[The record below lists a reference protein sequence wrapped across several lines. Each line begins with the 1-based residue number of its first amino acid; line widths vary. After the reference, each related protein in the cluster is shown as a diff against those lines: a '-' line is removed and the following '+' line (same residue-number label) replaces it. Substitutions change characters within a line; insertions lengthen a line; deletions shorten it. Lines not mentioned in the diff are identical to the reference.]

1 MYISLSGAGT
11 ESDTAAPMGDVMRSG
26 IRNFIMKN
34 CFLYKC
40 STQKYHT
47 RTVLTLLLCISLLL
61 TLSAGATPV
70 YAEETSTAAAA
81 PASGTMTSPVTVLAS
96 GTETSPVTASASGTE
111 TSPVTAAAA
120 PSPVTVL
127 ASGTETSPV
136 TAASSG
142 TDTPSESKTVRV
154 GYFPSLNFQEGDDD
168 EHKRGAGYEY
178 LQKIASVT
186 GWSYEYVYASFGE
199 CLEMLENGEIDLMG
213 EVNYTL
219 DRARRMRFS
228 SYPQGSEEFWLF
240 TNRKHEALAQGG
252 YSALE
257 GCRIGVNSGTYSE
270 MLLGQWL
277 EAKRI
282 DAMIV
287 PYADDQKL
295 TQALSDGTVEAIVA
309 PGLTMDSDAIS
320 ITSIG
325 GGDYY
330 FVVTTKRID
339 LLSELNAAMAE
350 INTSDSNYSRKLVA
364 QYENKSSRNF
374 LLNRQEKKWLEAH
387 QNTIRVGYFDDKFP
401 FSGTRDGEL
410 SGILKTV
417 LDTIEHQ
424 YGITITTQ
432 PYRSTDEM
440 RAALDKD
447 EIDLAGPV
455 IRDLDVLERLGA
467 VSTDAIYELTPVVI
481 YKGRSFDET
490 LPVIATTNSSLYSDH
505 IVSISSRDLTTRKYD
520 SFEDCL
526 QAILDD
532 EADATL
538 IASARINELK
548 DNPLM
553 KKLSYAE
560 IADRQKLVMFTRKDN
575 RRVATIV
582 NKAIEQSAS
591 LLTGVVLAENAVTND
606 RVTLHEFIQ
615 ANAGTVVI
623 VAAAIIGLLL
633 LLLSRLMIG
642 QRKLEAA
649 LAETREANAANVAK
663 TTFLNSMS
671 HDIRTPMNAIIGFTN
686 IALSMG
692 PEEKL
697 RNCLEKIMQSSDYL
711 MSLINDVL
719 DISRIESGKIKY
731 EPVPCDITEIT
742 DTVLSVAHGFLQGRN
757 IEFIVERATP
767 TAKYVY
773 ADELRIREVLIN
785 ILSNAI
791 KFTKDGGTIRFEV
804 KDQPV
809 GDGKHVEVHY
819 RISDTGIGMSEEYQ
833 KHLYEEFSQE
843 SDGARTNYKGTGLG
857 MAITKR
863 YVDMMHGEI
872 HVKSQQGVGTIF
884 TVELPLQI
892 ADVAPEK
899 KPETDCTKRDLQGI
913 RVLMAEDND
922 LNAEIA
928 ITLLEE
934 KGMAVTRAID
944 GQDVVDQFR
953 AAPAGSYD
961 LILMDIM
968 MPKQNGYEATQAI
981 RSMSDRPDGRTIPI
995 VAMTANAFAEDIA
1008 AAHAAGMNGHLAKPI
1023 DMDEVMKVI
1032 CRVLTGS
1039 MNMV

>member
-1 MYISLSGAGT
+1 M
-11 ESDTAAPMGDVMRSG
+11 
-26 IRNFIMKN
+26 
-34 CFLYKC
+34 
-40 STQKYHT
+40 
-47 RTVLTLLLCISLLL
+47 LCASLLF
-61 TLSAGATPV
+61 TLCVRPTTV
-70 YAEETSTAAAA
+70 YAEETSVAVAA
-81 PASGTMTSPVTVLAS
+81 PASGTATAPLS
-96 GTETSPVTASASGTE
+96 GTTTLPV
-111 TSPVTAAAA
+111 AAAA
-120 PSPVTVL
+120 PS
-127 ASGTETSPV
+127 
-136 TAASSG
+136 TAPAPA
-142 TDTPSESKTVRV
+142 TDSPSESKTVRV
-154 GYFPSLNFQEGDDD
+154 GYFTSRNFQEGGAD

-178 LQKIASVT
+178 LQKIASLT
-186 GWSYEYVYASFGE
+186 GWNYEYVYAPFGE

-213 EVNYTL
+213 DVNYTL
-219 DRARRMRFS
+219 DRSRRMRFS
-228 SYPQGSEEFWLF
+228 AYPQGSEEFWLF
-240 TNRKHEALAQGG
+240 TNRKHEALAEGG

-257 GCRIGVNSGTYSE
+257 GCRIGVNSDTYPE
-270 MLLGQWL
+270 KLLEQWL
-277 EAKRI
+277 ETKQIEATV
-282 DAMIV
+282 V
-287 PYADDQKL
+287 PCTDDQAL
-295 TQALSDGTVEAIVA
+295 TEALVYGTLDAIVA
-309 PGLTMDSDAIS
+309 PGLIMDSDAVS
-320 ITSIG
+320 ITSVG

-330 FVVTTKRID
+330 FAVNTKRLD

-350 INTSDSNYSRKLVA
+350 INTSDSDYSRKLVA

-374 LLNRQEKKWLEAH
+374 LLNRQEKKWLADH

-417 LDTIEHQ
+417 LDTIAQQ
-424 YGITITTQ
+424 YGITIITQ
-432 PYRSTDEM
+432 PYTTTDEM
-440 RAALDKD
+440 RAALEKK
-447 EIDLAGPV
+447 EIDLAGTI
-455 IRDLDVLERLGA
+455 IRDLDVLEQMGA
-467 VSTDAIYELTPVVI
+467 VATDAIYEVTPVVI
-481 YKGRSFDET
+481 YKGHSFDDNSA
-490 LPVIATTNSSLYSDH
+490 VIATTGASLYSDQ
-505 IVSISSRDLTTRKYD
+505 IVSVSSKDITTRKYAT
-520 SFEDCL
+520 FNDCL
-526 QAILDD
+526 QAILDG
-532 EADATL
+532 EADATI
-538 IASARINELK
+538 IASARINELD

-553 KKLSYAE
+553 KKLSFAE
-560 IADRQKLVMFTRKDN
+560 IANRQKLVLVTMKND

-582 NKAIEQSAS
+582 NKAIAQSAS
-591 LLTGVVLAENAVTND
+591 LLTGVVLAENSITND
-606 RVTLHEFIQ
+606 RVTLHGFIQ
-615 ANAGTVVI
+615 ANAGTVMFIAV
-623 VAAAIIGLLL
+623 AIIGVLL
-633 LLLSRLMIG
+633 LLLSRLVVG

-649 LAETREANAANVAK
+649 LAEAREANAANVAK

-692 PEEKL
+692 PEEKI
-697 RNCLEKIMQSSDYL
+697 RNCLEKIMKSSDYL

-742 DTVLSVAHGFLQGRN
+742 DTVLAVAHGFLQGRN
-757 IEFIVERATP
+757 IEFIVSRGTP

-804 KDQPV
+804 EDQAV
-809 GDGKHVEVHY
+809 GDGKHVQVRY

-833 KHLYEEFSQE
+833 AHLYEEFTQE

-872 HVKSQQGVGTIF
+872 HVKSKQGVGTTF
-884 TVELPLQI
+884 TVELPLRI

-899 KPETDCTKRDLQGI
+899 KPETGCTERDLQGI

-934 KGMAVTRAID
+934 KGLVVTRAID
-944 GQDVVDQFR
+944 GQDVIDQFH
-953 AAPAGSYD
+953 AAPAGSFD

-981 RSMSDRPDGRTIPI
+981 RSMSDRPDGKTIPI

-1023 DMDEVMKVI
+1023 DMDEVVKVI
-1032 CRVLTGS
+1032 CRVLK
-1039 MNMV
+1039 

>member
-1 MYISLSGAGT
+1 MPGAGT
-11 ESDTAAPMGDVMRSG
+11 ESYIAAPMGDEMRSE

-34 CFLYKC
+34 CFLYKR
-40 STQKYHT
+40 SIQKYHT
-47 RTVLTLLLCISLLL
+47 RTVFTLLLCISMLL

-96 GTETSPVTASASGTE
+96 GTETSPVTE
-111 TSPVTAAAA
+111 TPA
-120 PSPVTVL
+120 
-127 ASGTETSPV
+127 
-136 TAASSG
+136 
-142 TDTPSESKTVRV
+142 ESKIVRV
-154 GYFPSLNFQEGDDD
+154 GYFSSPNFQEGGAD

-178 LQKIASVT
+178 LQKIASLT
-186 GWSYEYVYASFGE
+186 GWTYEYVYASFGE

-213 EVNYTL
+213 DVSYTL
-219 DRARRMRFS
+219 DRSRRMRFS
-228 SYPQGSEEFWLF
+228 AYPQGSEEFCLF

-277 EAKRI
+277 ETKRI
-282 DAMIV
+282 HATIV
-287 PYADDQKL
+287 SYADDQKL
-295 TQALSDGTVEAIVA
+295 TQALSDGTVDAIVA
-309 PGLTMDSDAIS
+309 PGLVMDSDAIS

-330 FVVTTKRID
+330 FVVTPKRID
-339 LLSELNAAMAE
+339 LLSELNAALAE
-350 INTSDSNYSRKLVA
+350 VNTSDSNYSRNLVTR
-364 QYENKSSRNF
+364 YENKSIRNF
-374 LLNRQEKKWLEAH
+374 VLNRQEKKWLEAH
-387 QNTIRVGYFDDKFP
+387 QNTIRVGYFEDKFP

-417 LDTIEHQ
+417 LDTIKQQ

-440 RAALDKD
+440 RAALEKD

-481 YKGRSFDET
+481 YKDRGFDEPS
-490 LPVIATTNSSLYSDH
+490 PVVATTNSSLYSDY
-505 IVSISSRDLTTRKYD
+505 IVRISSPDLTTRKYD
-520 SFEDCL
+520 SIEDCL

-532 EADATL
+532 EADVTL
-538 IASARINELK
+538 IASARINGLK
-548 DNPLM
+548 DNPRM

-560 IADRQKLVMFTRKDN
+560 IADRQKLVMITMKDD

-591 LLTGVVLAENAVTND
+591 LLNGAVLAENAVTND
-606 RVTLHEFIQ
+606 QVTLHEFIQ

-623 VAAAIIGLLL
+623 IAAAIIGVLL
-633 LLLSRLMIG
+633 LLLSRLVVG

-649 LAETREANAANVAK
+649 LVEAREANAANVAK

-686 IALSMG
+686 IALSMS

-731 EPVPCDITEIT
+731 EPVPCDITEIV

-757 IEFIVERATP
+757 IEFIVERTTP
-767 TAKYVY
+767 PTKYVY

-785 ILSNAI
+785 ILSNSI
-791 KFTKDGGTIRFEV
+791 KFTKDGGTIRFEA
-804 KDQPV
+804 DSRPV
-809 GDGKHVEVHY
+809 GDGKHVEVCY

-872 HVKSQQGVGTIF
+872 HVKSQQGVGTTF

-892 ADVAPEK
+892 ADVATEK
-899 KPETDCTKRDLQGI
+899 KSETDCTKRDLQGI
-913 RVLMAEDND
+913 RVLIAEDND

-934 KGMAVTRAID
+934 KGMQVARTID

-953 AAPAGSYD
+953 AAPAGSFD

>member
-1 MYISLSGAGT
+1 
-11 ESDTAAPMGDVMRSG
+11 
-26 IRNFIMKN
+26 
-34 CFLYKC
+34 
-40 STQKYHT
+40 
-47 RTVLTLLLCISLLL
+47 
-61 TLSAGATPV
+61 
-70 YAEETSTAAAA
+70 
-81 PASGTMTSPVTVLAS
+81 
-96 GTETSPVTASASGTE
+96 
-111 TSPVTAAAA
+111 
-120 PSPVTVL
+120 
-127 ASGTETSPV
+127 
-136 TAASSG
+136 
-142 TDTPSESKTVRV
+142 
-154 GYFPSLNFQEGDDD
+154 
-168 EHKRGAGYEY
+168 
-178 LQKIASVT
+178 
-186 GWSYEYVYASFGE
+186 
-199 CLEMLENGEIDLMG
+199 
-213 EVNYTL
+213 
-219 DRARRMRFS
+219 
-228 SYPQGSEEFWLF
+228 
-240 TNRKHEALAQGG
+240 
-252 YSALE
+252 
-257 GCRIGVNSGTYSE
+257 
-270 MLLGQWL
+270 
-277 EAKRI
+277 
-282 DAMIV
+282 
-287 PYADDQKL
+287 
-295 TQALSDGTVEAIVA
+295 
-309 PGLTMDSDAIS
+309 MDSDAIS

-330 FVVTTKRID
+330 FVVPPKRID
-339 LLSELNAAMAE
+339 LLSELNAALAE
-350 INTSDSNYSRKLVA
+350 INTSDSNYSRNLVV
-364 QYENKSSRNF
+364 QYENKSIRNF
-374 LLNRQEKKWLEAH
+374 VLNRQEKKWLEAH
-387 QNTIRVGYFDDKFP
+387 QNTIRVGYFEDKFP

-417 LDTIEHQ
+417 LDTIKQQ

-440 RAALDKD
+440 RAALEKD

-455 IRDLDVLERLGA
+455 IRDLDVLERIDA

-481 YKGRSFDET
+481 YKDRGFDEPS
-490 LPVIATTNSSLYSDH
+490 PVVATTNSSLYSDY
-505 IVSISSRDLTTRKYD
+505 IVRISSPDLTTRKYD
-520 SFEDCL
+520 SIEDCL

-532 EADATL
+532 EADVTL
-538 IASARINELK
+538 IASARINGLK

-560 IADRQKLVMFTRKDN
+560 IADRQKLVMITMKDD

-591 LLTGVVLAENAVTND
+591 LLNGAVLAENAVTND
-606 RVTLHEFIQ
+606 QVTLHEFIQ

-623 VAAAIIGLLL
+623 IAAAIIGVLL

-649 LAETREANAANVAK
+649 LAEAREANAANVAK

-686 IALSMG
+686 IALSMS

-785 ILSNAI
+785 ILSNSI

-872 HVKSQQGVGTIF
+872 HVKSQQGVGTTF

-892 ADVAPEK
+892 ADVVPEK
-899 KPETDCTKRDLQGI
+899 KQETDCTKRDLQGI
-913 RVLMAEDND
+913 RVLIAEDND

-934 KGMAVTRAID
+934 KGMQVTRAID

-953 AAPAGSYD
+953 AAPAGSFD

-1023 DMDEVMKVI
+1023 DMDEVVKVI
-1032 CRVLTGS
+1032 CRVLTGFDPMKKTLQNS
-1039 MNMV
+1039 

>member
-1 MYISLSGAGT
+1 MSGAGT
-11 ESDTAAPMGDVMRSG
+11 ESYTAAPMGDVMRSG

-34 CFLYKC
+34 CFLYKR

-47 RTVLTLLLCISLLL
+47 RTVFTLLLCISMLL

-70 YAEETSTAAAA
+70 YAEETSAAAVA
-81 PASGTMTSPVTVLAS
+81 PAS
-96 GTETSPVTASASGTE
+96 GTETSPVTAPASGIETSPASGTE
-111 TSPVTAAAA
+111 TSPGTA
-120 PSPVTVL
+120 P
-127 ASGTETSPV
+127 ASGTETSPD
-136 TAASSG
+136 
-142 TDTPSESKTVRV
+142 TDTPSESKIVRV
-154 GYFPSLNFQEGDDD
+154 GYFPSLNFQEGGAD

-178 LQKIASVT
+178 LQKIASLT
-186 GWSYEYVYASFGE
+186 GWNYEYVYASFGE

-219 DRARRMRFS
+219 DRSRRMRFS

-277 EAKRI
+277 ETKRI
-282 DAMIV
+282 HATIV

-295 TQALSDGTVEAIVA
+295 TQALSDGTVEVIVA

-330 FVVTTKRID
+330 FVVTPKRID
-339 LLSELNAAMAE
+339 LLSELNAALAE
-350 INTSDSNYSRKLVA
+350 INTSDSNYSRNLVV
-364 QYENKSSRNF
+364 QYENKSIRNF
-374 LLNRQEKKWLEAH
+374 VLNRQEKKWLEAH
-387 QNTIRVGYFDDKFP
+387 QNTIRVGYFEDKFP

-417 LDTIEHQ
+417 LDTIKQQ

-440 RAALDKD
+440 RAALEKD

-455 IRDLDVLERLGA
+455 IRDLDVLERIDA

-481 YKGRSFDET
+481 YKDRGFDEPS
-490 LPVIATTNSSLYSDH
+490 PVVATTNSSLYSDY
-505 IVSISSRDLTTRKYD
+505 IVRISSPDLTTRKYD
-520 SFEDCL
+520 SIEDCL

-532 EADATL
+532 EADVTL
-538 IASARINELK
+538 IASARINGLK

-560 IADRQKLVMFTRKDN
+560 IADRQKLVMITMKDD

-591 LLTGVVLAENAVTND
+591 LLNGAVLAENAVTND
-606 RVTLHEFIQ
+606 QVTLHEFIQ

-623 VAAAIIGLLL
+623 IAAAIIGVLL

-649 LAETREANAANVAK
+649 LAEAREANAANVAK

-686 IALSMG
+686 IALSMS

-785 ILSNAI
+785 ILSNSI

-872 HVKSQQGVGTIF
+872 HVKSQQGVGTTF

-892 ADVAPEK
+892 ADVVPEK
-899 KPETDCTKRDLQGI
+899 KQETDCTKRDLQGI
-913 RVLMAEDND
+913 RVLIAEDND

-934 KGMAVTRAID
+934 KGMQVTRAID

-953 AAPAGSYD
+953 AAPAGSFD

-1023 DMDEVMKVI
+1023 DMDEVVKVI
-1032 CRVLTGS
+1032 CRVLTGFDPMKKTLQNS
-1039 MNMV
+1039 

>member
-1 MYISLSGAGT
+1 MRSRLKLAKSAMGWLNCYADTSSLKTQGNAKYIFNLKHVKMYISLSGAGT
-11 ESDTAAPMGDVMRSG
+11 ESDTAAPMGDVMRSE

-34 CFLYKC
+34 YFLYKC

-47 RTVLTLLLCISLLL
+47 RTVFTLLLCISLLL

-70 YAEETSTAAAA
+70 YAEETSTAGTETSSVTAAA
-81 PASGTMTSPVTVLAS
+81 VPTS
-96 GTETSPVTASASGTE
+96 GTETS
-111 TSPVTAAAA
+111 
-120 PSPVTVL
+120 L
-127 ASGTETSPV
+127 D
-136 TAASSG
+136 

-154 GYFPSLNFQEGDDD
+154 GYFPSPNFQEGGAD

-178 LQKIASVT
+178 LQKIASLT

-213 EVNYTL
+213 DVSYTL
-219 DRARRMRFS
+219 DRSRRMRFS

-257 GCRIGVNSGTYSE
+257 GCRIGVDSGTYSE
-270 MLLGQWL
+270 ILLGQWL
-277 EAKRI
+277 ETKRI
-282 DAMIV
+282 HATIV

-295 TQALSDGTVEAIVA
+295 TQALSDGTVDAIVA
-309 PGLTMDSDAIS
+309 PGLVMDSDAIS

-350 INTSDSNYSRKLVA
+350 INTSDSNYSRNLVA
-364 QYENKSSRNF
+364 RYENKSIRNF
-374 LLNRQEKKWLEAH
+374 VLNRQEKKWLEAH
-387 QNTIRVGYFDDKFP
+387 QNTIRVGYFEDKFP

-417 LDTIEHQ
+417 LDTIEQQ

-432 PYRSTDEM
+432 PCRSTDEM
-440 RAALDKD
+440 RAALEKN

-455 IRDLDVLERLGA
+455 IRDLDVLERIDA

-481 YKGRSFDET
+481 YKGRGFDEAS
-490 LPVIATTNSSLYSDH
+490 PVIATTNSSLYSDY
-505 IVSISSRDLTTRKYD
+505 IVRIFSHDFTTRKYD

-538 IASARINELK
+538 IASARINGLK

-560 IADRQKLVMFTRKDN
+560 IADRQKLVMFTMKDD
-575 RRVATIV
+575 RRAATIV

-591 LLTGVVLAENAVTND
+591 LLNGVVLAENSFTND
-606 RVTLHEFIQ
+606 QVTLHEFIQ

-649 LAETREANAANVAK
+649 LAEAREANAANVAK

-686 IALSMG
+686 IALSMS

-872 HVKSQQGVGTIF
+872 HVKSQQGVGTTF

-892 ADVAPEK
+892 ADVVPEK
-899 KPETDCTKRDLQGI
+899 KQETDCTKRDLQGI

-934 KGMAVTRAID
+934 KGMQVIRAID
-944 GQDVVDQFR
+944 GQDVVNQFR
-953 AAPAGSYD
+953 AAPAESFD

-968 MPKQNGYEATQAI
+968 MPKQNGYEATQEI

>member
-1 MYISLSGAGT
+1 MPGAGT
-11 ESDTAAPMGDVMRSG
+11 ESYIAAPMGDEMRSE

-34 CFLYKC
+34 CFLYKR
-40 STQKYHT
+40 SIQKYHT
-47 RTVLTLLLCISLLL
+47 RTVFTLLLCISMLL

-96 GTETSPVTASASGTE
+96 GTETSPVTE
-111 TSPVTAAAA
+111 TPA
-120 PSPVTVL
+120 
-127 ASGTETSPV
+127 
-136 TAASSG
+136 
-142 TDTPSESKTVRV
+142 ESKTVRV
-154 GYFPSLNFQEGDDD
+154 GYFSSPNFQEGGAD

-178 LQKIASVT
+178 LQKIARLT
-186 GWSYEYVYASFGE
+186 GWTYEYVYASFGE

-213 EVNYTL
+213 DVSYTL
-219 DRARRMRFS
+219 DRSRRMRFS
-228 SYPQGSEEFWLF
+228 AYPQGSEEFCLF

-277 EAKRI
+277 ETKRI
-282 DAMIV
+282 HATIV

-295 TQALSDGTVEAIVA
+295 TQALSDGTVDAIVA
-309 PGLTMDSDAIS
+309 PGLVMDSDAIS

-330 FVVTTKRID
+330 FAVTTKRID
-339 LLSELNAAMAE
+339 LLSELNAALAE
-350 INTSDSNYSRKLVA
+350 INTSDSNYSHNLVV
-364 QYENKSSRNF
+364 QYENKPIRNF
-374 LLNRQEKKWLEAH
+374 VLNRQEKKWLEAH
-387 QNTIRVGYFDDKFP
+387 QNTIRVGYFEDKFP

-417 LDTIEHQ
+417 LDTIKQQ

-440 RAALDKD
+440 RAALEKD

-467 VSTDAIYELTPVVI
+467 VSTDPIYELTPVVI
-481 YKGRSFDET
+481 YKDRGFDEPS
-490 LPVIATTNSSLYSDH
+490 PVVATTNSSLYSDY
-505 IVSISSRDLTTRKYD
+505 IVRISSPDLTTRKYD
-520 SFEDCL
+520 SIEDCL

-532 EADATL
+532 EADTTI
-538 IASARINELK
+538 IASARINGLK

-560 IADRQKLVMFTRKDN
+560 IADRQKLVMITMKDD

-591 LLTGVVLAENAVTND
+591 LLNGAVLAENAVTND
-606 RVTLHEFIQ
+606 QVTLHEFIQ

-623 VAAAIIGLLL
+623 IAAAIIGVLL

-649 LAETREANAANVAK
+649 LAEAREANAANVAK

-692 PEEKL
+692 PEERL

-872 HVKSQQGVGTIF
+872 HVKSQQGVGTTF

-899 KPETDCTKRDLQGI
+899 KLETDCTKRDLQGL
-913 RVLMAEDND
+913 RVLIAEDND

-934 KGMAVTRAID
+934 KGMQVTRAID
-944 GQDVVDQFR
+944 GQDIVDQFR

>member
-1 MYISLSGAGT
+1 MSGAGT
-11 ESDTAAPMGDVMRSG
+11 ESYTAAPMGDEMRSE

-34 CFLYKC
+34 CFWYKR
-40 STQKYHT
+40 SIQKYHT
-47 RTVLTLLLCISLLL
+47 RTVFTLLLCISLLL

-70 YAEETSTAAAA
+70 YAEETSTAGTETSSVTAAA
-81 PASGTMTSPVTVLAS
+81 VPTS
-96 GTETSPVTASASGTE
+96 GTETS
-111 TSPVTAAAA
+111 
-120 PSPVTVL
+120 L
-127 ASGTETSPV
+127 D
-136 TAASSG
+136 

-213 EVNYTL
+213 EVNYTV
-219 DRARRMRFS
+219 DRSRRMRFS

-455 IRDLDVLERLGA
+455 IRDLDVLERIDA

-481 YKGRSFDET
+481 YKGRNFDET
-490 LPVIATTNSSLYSDH
+490 SPVIATTNSSLYSDH

-526 QAILDD
+526 QAIFDD

-591 LLTGVVLAENAVTND
+591 LLNGVVLAENAVTND

-649 LAETREANAANVAK
+649 LAEAREANAANVAK

-686 IALSMG
+686 IALSMS

-872 HVKSQQGVGTIF
+872 HVKSQQGVGTTF

-892 ADVAPEK
+892 ADVVPEK
-899 KPETDCTKRDLQGI
+899 KQETDCTKRDLQGI

-934 KGMAVTRAID
+934 KGMKVTRAID

-953 AAPAGSYD
+953 AAPAGSFD

-1032 CRVLTGS
+1032 CRVLAGADPMKKS
-1039 MNMV
+1039 LQNS

>member
-1 MYISLSGAGT
+1 MRSRLKLAKSAMGWLNCYADTSSLKTQGNAKYIFSLKHVKMYISMSGAGT
-11 ESDTAAPMGDVMRSG
+11 ESYTAAPMGDEMRSE

-34 CFLYKC
+34 CFWYKR
-40 STQKYHT
+40 SIQKYHT
-47 RTVLTLLLCISLLL
+47 RTVFTLLLCISLLF

-70 YAEETSTAAAA
+70 YAEETSTAGTETSSVTAAA
-81 PASGTMTSPVTVLAS
+81 VPTS
-96 GTETSPVTASASGTE
+96 GTETS
-111 TSPVTAAAA
+111 
-120 PSPVTVL
+120 L
-127 ASGTETSPV
+127 D
-136 TAASSG
+136 

-219 DRARRMRFS
+219 DRSRRMRFS

-417 LDTIEHQ
+417 LDTIEQQ

-455 IRDLDVLERLGA
+455 IRDLDVLERIDA

-481 YKGRSFDET
+481 YKGRNFDET
-490 LPVIATTNSSLYSDH
+490 SPVIATTNSSLYSDH

-526 QAILDD
+526 QAIFDD

-538 IASARINELK
+538 IVSARINELK

-591 LLTGVVLAENAVTND
+591 LLNGVVLAENAVTND

-649 LAETREANAANVAK
+649 LAEAREANAANVAK

-686 IALSMG
+686 IALSMS

-731 EPVPCDITEIT
+731 EPVPCDITEIV

-757 IEFIVERATP
+757 IEFIVERTTP
-767 TAKYVY
+767 PAKYVY

-785 ILSNAI
+785 ILSNFI
-791 KFTKDGGTIRFEV
+791 KFTKDGGTIRFEA
-804 KDQPV
+804 DSRPV
-809 GDGKHVEVHY
+809 GDGKHVQVRY

-872 HVKSQQGVGTIF
+872 HVKSQQGVGTTF

-892 ADVAPEK
+892 ADVALEK
-899 KPETDCTKRDLQGI
+899 KQETDCTKRDLQGI
-913 RVLMAEDND
+913 RVLIAEDND

-934 KGMAVTRAID
+934 KGMQVTRAID

-1039 MNMV
+1039 INMV

>member
-1 MYISLSGAGT
+1 MSGAGT
-11 ESDTAAPMGDVMRSG
+11 ESDTAAPMGDEMRSE
-26 IRNFIMKN
+26 IRNFIMKY
-34 CFLYKC
+34 CFLYKR

-47 RTVLTLLLCISLLL
+47 RTCFTLLLCISLLL

-96 GTETSPVTASASGTE
+96 GTETSPVTTPTSGTE

-120 PSPVTVL
+120 PSPD
-127 ASGTETSPV
+127 TEASPV
-136 TAASSG
+136 TE
-142 TDTPSESKTVRV
+142 TPSESKTIRV
-154 GYFPSLNFQEGDDD
+154 GYFPSRNFQEGSDD

-178 LQKIASVT
+178 LQKIASLT
-186 GWSYEYVYASFGE
+186 DWSYEYVYASFGE
-199 CLEMLENGEIDLMG
+199 CLEMIENGEIDLMG
-213 EVNYTL
+213 DVNYTV
-219 DRARRMRFS
+219 DRSRRMRFS
-228 SYPQGSEEFWLF
+228 SYPQGSEKFWLF
-240 TNRKHEALAQGG
+240 TNRKHEALAQGD

-257 GCRIGVNSGTYSE
+257 GCRIGVNSGTYQE

-277 EAKRI
+277 ETKRI
-282 DAMIV
+282 DATIV

-295 TQALSDGTVEAIVA
+295 TQALSDGTVEVIVA

-330 FVVTTKRID
+330 FAVNMKRLDI
-339 LLSELNAAMAE
+339 LSELNAALAE
-350 INTSDSNYSRKLVA
+350 INASDSNYSRNLVA

-387 QNTIRVGYFDDKFP
+387 QNTIRVGYFDNKFP

-417 LDTIEHQ
+417 LDTIEQQ

-440 RAALDKD
+440 RAALEKD

-455 IRDLDVLERLGA
+455 IRDLDVLERIDA

-490 LPVIATTNSSLYSDH
+490 SPVIATTNSSLYSDH
-505 IVSISSRDLTTRKYD
+505 IVRIFSHDFTTRKYD

-526 QAILDD
+526 QAIFDD

-560 IADRQKLVMFTRKDN
+560 IADRQKLVMFTRKDD

-591 LLTGVVLAENAVTND
+591 LLNGVVLAENSFTND

-649 LAETREANAANVAK
+649 LAEAREANAANVAK

-686 IALSMG
+686 IALSMS

-785 ILSNAI
+785 ILSNSI

-872 HVKSQQGVGTIF
+872 HVKSQQGVGTTF

-899 KPETDCTKRDLQGI
+899 KPETGCTERDLQGI

-934 KGMAVTRAID
+934 KGMKVTRAID

-953 AAPAGSYD
+953 AAPAGSFD

-1032 CRVLTGS
+1032 CRVLKQ
-1039 MNMV
+1039 V

>member
-1 MYISLSGAGT
+1 
-11 ESDTAAPMGDVMRSG
+11 
-26 IRNFIMKN
+26 
-34 CFLYKC
+34 
-40 STQKYHT
+40 
-47 RTVLTLLLCISLLL
+47 
-61 TLSAGATPV
+61 
-70 YAEETSTAAAA
+70 
-81 PASGTMTSPVTVLAS
+81 
-96 GTETSPVTASASGTE
+96 
-111 TSPVTAAAA
+111 
-120 PSPVTVL
+120 
-127 ASGTETSPV
+127 
-136 TAASSG
+136 
-142 TDTPSESKTVRV
+142 
-154 GYFPSLNFQEGDDD
+154 
-168 EHKRGAGYEY
+168 
-178 LQKIASVT
+178 
-186 GWSYEYVYASFGE
+186 
-199 CLEMLENGEIDLMG
+199 
-213 EVNYTL
+213 
-219 DRARRMRFS
+219 
-228 SYPQGSEEFWLF
+228 
-240 TNRKHEALAQGG
+240 
-252 YSALE
+252 
-257 GCRIGVNSGTYSE
+257 
-270 MLLGQWL
+270 
-277 EAKRI
+277 
-282 DAMIV
+282 
-287 PYADDQKL
+287 
-295 TQALSDGTVEAIVA
+295 
-309 PGLTMDSDAIS
+309 
-320 ITSIG
+320 
-325 GGDYY
+325 
-330 FVVTTKRID
+330 
-339 LLSELNAAMAE
+339 LNAALAE
-350 INTSDSNYSRKLVA
+350 INTSDSNYSRNLVV
-364 QYENKSSRNF
+364 QYENKSIRNF
-374 LLNRQEKKWLEAH
+374 VLNRQEKKWLEAH
-387 QNTIRVGYFDDKFP
+387 QNTIRVGYFEDKFP

-417 LDTIEHQ
+417 LDTIEQQ

-440 RAALDKD
+440 RAALEKD

-455 IRDLDVLERLGA
+455 IRDLDVLERIDA

-481 YKGRSFDET
+481 YKDRGFDEPS
-490 LPVIATTNSSLYSDH
+490 PVVATTNSSLYSDY
-505 IVSISSRDLTTRKYD
+505 IVRISSPDLTTRKYD

-526 QAILDD
+526 QAILDG

-591 LLTGVVLAENAVTND
+591 LLNGVVLAENAVTND

-649 LAETREANAANVAK
+649 LAEAREANAANVAK

-686 IALSMG
+686 IALSLS

-857 MAITKR
+857 MAITKH

-872 HVKSQQGVGTIF
+872 HVKSQQGVGTTF

-892 ADVAPEK
+892 ADVVPEK
-899 KPETDCTKRDLQGI
+899 KRETDCTKRDLQGI
-913 RVLMAEDND
+913 RVLIAEDND

-934 KGMAVTRAID
+934 KGMQVTRAID

-953 AAPAGSYD
+953 AAPAGSFD

-1023 DMDEVMKVI
+1023 DMDEVVKVI

>member
-1 MYISLSGAGT
+1 MGWLNCYADTSSLKTQGNAKYIFSLKHVKMYISMSGAGT
-11 ESDTAAPMGDVMRSG
+11 ESYTAAPMGDEMRSE

-34 CFLYKC
+34 CFWYKR
-40 STQKYHT
+40 SIQKYHT
-47 RTVLTLLLCISLLL
+47 RTVFTLLLCISLLL

-70 YAEETSTAAAA
+70 YAEETSTA
-81 PASGTMTSPVTVLAS
+81 
-96 GTETSPVTASASGTE
+96 
-111 TSPVTAAAA
+111 
-120 PSPVTVL
+120 
-127 ASGTETSPV
+127 GTETSPV

-213 EVNYTL
+213 EVNYTV
-219 DRARRMRFS
+219 DRSRRMRFS

-455 IRDLDVLERLGA
+455 IRDLDVLERIDA

-481 YKGRSFDET
+481 YKGRNFDET
-490 LPVIATTNSSLYSDH
+490 SPVIATTNSSLYSDH

-526 QAILDD
+526 QAIFDD

-591 LLTGVVLAENAVTND
+591 LLNGVVLAENAVTND

-649 LAETREANAANVAK
+649 LAEAREANAANVAK

-686 IALSMG
+686 IALSMS

-872 HVKSQQGVGTIF
+872 HVKSQQGVGTTF

-892 ADVAPEK
+892 ADVVPEK
-899 KPETDCTKRDLQGI
+899 KQETDCTKRDLQGI

-934 KGMAVTRAID
+934 KGMKVTRAID

-953 AAPAGSYD
+953 AAPAGSFD

>member
-1 MYISLSGAGT
+1 MPGAGT
-11 ESDTAAPMGDVMRSG
+11 ESYIAAPMGDEMRSE

-34 CFLYKC
+34 CFLYKR
-40 STQKYHT
+40 SIQKYHT
-47 RTVLTLLLCISLLL
+47 RTVFTLLLCISMLL

-96 GTETSPVTASASGTE
+96 GTETSPVTE
-111 TSPVTAAAA
+111 TPA
-120 PSPVTVL
+120 
-127 ASGTETSPV
+127 
-136 TAASSG
+136 
-142 TDTPSESKTVRV
+142 ESKIVRV
-154 GYFPSLNFQEGDDD
+154 GYFSSPNFQEGGAD

-178 LQKIASVT
+178 LQKIASLT
-186 GWSYEYVYASFGE
+186 GWTYEYVYASFGE

-213 EVNYTL
+213 DVSYTL
-219 DRARRMRFS
+219 DRSRRMRFS
-228 SYPQGSEEFWLF
+228 AYPQGSEEFCLF

-277 EAKRI
+277 ETKRI
-282 DAMIV
+282 HATIV
-287 PYADDQKL
+287 SYADDQKL
-295 TQALSDGTVEAIVA
+295 TQALSDGTVDAIVA
-309 PGLTMDSDAIS
+309 PGLVMDSDAIS

-330 FVVTTKRID
+330 FVVTPKRID
-339 LLSELNAAMAE
+339 LLSELNAALAE
-350 INTSDSNYSRKLVA
+350 VNTSDSNYSRNLVTR
-364 QYENKSSRNF
+364 YENKSIRNF
-374 LLNRQEKKWLEAH
+374 VLNRQEKKWLEAH
-387 QNTIRVGYFDDKFP
+387 QNTIRVGYFEDKFP

-417 LDTIEHQ
+417 LDTIKQQ

-440 RAALDKD
+440 RAALEKD

-481 YKGRSFDET
+481 YKDRGFDEPS
-490 LPVIATTNSSLYSDH
+490 PVVATTNSSLYSDY
-505 IVSISSRDLTTRKYD
+505 IVRISSPDLTTRKYD
-520 SFEDCL
+520 SIEDCL

-532 EADATL
+532 EADVTL
-538 IASARINELK
+538 IASARINGLK
-548 DNPLM
+548 DNPRM

-560 IADRQKLVMFTRKDN
+560 IADRQKLVMITMKDD

-591 LLTGVVLAENAVTND
+591 LLNGAVLAENAVTND
-606 RVTLHEFIQ
+606 QVTLHEFIQ

-623 VAAAIIGLLL
+623 IAAAIIGVLL
-633 LLLSRLMIG
+633 LLLSRLVVG

-649 LAETREANAANVAK
+649 LVEAREANAANVAK

-686 IALSMG
+686 IALSMS

-731 EPVPCDITEIT
+731 EPVPCDITEIV

-757 IEFIVERATP
+757 IEFIVERTTP
-767 TAKYVY
+767 PTKYVY

-785 ILSNAI
+785 ILSNSI
-791 KFTKDGGTIRFEV
+791 KFTKDGGTIRFEA
-804 KDQPV
+804 DSRPV
-809 GDGKHVEVHY
+809 GDGKHVEVCY

-872 HVKSQQGVGTIF
+872 HVKSQQGVGTTF

-892 ADVAPEK
+892 ADVATEK
-899 KPETDCTKRDLQGI
+899 KSETDCTKRDLQGI
-913 RVLMAEDND
+913 RVLIAEDND

-934 KGMAVTRAID
+934 KGMQVARAID

-953 AAPAGSYD
+953 AAPVGSFD

>member
-1 MYISLSGAGT
+1 
-11 ESDTAAPMGDVMRSG
+11 
-26 IRNFIMKN
+26 
-34 CFLYKC
+34 
-40 STQKYHT
+40 
-47 RTVLTLLLCISLLL
+47 
-61 TLSAGATPV
+61 
-70 YAEETSTAAAA
+70 
-81 PASGTMTSPVTVLAS
+81 
-96 GTETSPVTASASGTE
+96 
-111 TSPVTAAAA
+111 
-120 PSPVTVL
+120 
-127 ASGTETSPV
+127 
-136 TAASSG
+136 
-142 TDTPSESKTVRV
+142 
-154 GYFPSLNFQEGDDD
+154 
-168 EHKRGAGYEY
+168 
-178 LQKIASVT
+178 
-186 GWSYEYVYASFGE
+186 
-199 CLEMLENGEIDLMG
+199 
-213 EVNYTL
+213 
-219 DRARRMRFS
+219 
-228 SYPQGSEEFWLF
+228 
-240 TNRKHEALAQGG
+240 
-252 YSALE
+252 
-257 GCRIGVNSGTYSE
+257 
-270 MLLGQWL
+270 
-277 EAKRI
+277 
-282 DAMIV
+282 
-287 PYADDQKL
+287 
-295 TQALSDGTVEAIVA
+295 
-309 PGLTMDSDAIS
+309 
-320 ITSIG
+320 
-325 GGDYY
+325 
-330 FVVTTKRID
+330 
-339 LLSELNAAMAE
+339 
-350 INTSDSNYSRKLVA
+350 
-364 QYENKSSRNF
+364 
-374 LLNRQEKKWLEAH
+374 
-387 QNTIRVGYFDDKFP
+387 
-401 FSGTRDGEL
+401 
-410 SGILKTV
+410 
-417 LDTIEHQ
+417 
-424 YGITITTQ
+424 
-432 PYRSTDEM
+432 
-440 RAALDKD
+440 
-447 EIDLAGPV
+447 
-455 IRDLDVLERLGA
+455 
-467 VSTDAIYELTPVVI
+467 
-481 YKGRSFDET
+481 
-490 LPVIATTNSSLYSDH
+490 
-505 IVSISSRDLTTRKYD
+505 
-520 SFEDCL
+520 
-526 QAILDD
+526 
-532 EADATL
+532 
-538 IASARINELK
+538 
-548 DNPLM
+548 M

-560 IADRQKLVMFTRKDN
+560 IADRQKLVMITMKDD
-575 RRVATIV
+575 RRAATIV

-591 LLTGVVLAENAVTND
+591 LLNGVVLAENSVTND
-606 RVTLHEFIQ
+606 RATLHELIQ
-615 ANAGTVVI
+615 ANAGI
-623 VAAAIIGLLL
+623 VMFVAVAIIGILL
-633 LLLSRLMIG
+633 LLLSRLVAG

-649 LAETREANAANVAK
+649 LAEAREANAANVAK

-686 IALSMG
+686 IALSMS

-785 ILSNAI
+785 ILSNSI

-872 HVKSQQGVGTIF
+872 HVKSQQGVGTTF

-899 KPETDCTKRDLQGI
+899 KPETACTKRDLQGI

-934 KGMAVTRAID
+934 KGMKVTRAID

-953 AAPAGSYD
+953 AAPAGSFD

-995 VAMTANAFAEDIA
+995 IAMTANAFAEDIA

-1032 CRVLTGS
+1032 CRVLTGT
-1039 MNMV
+1039 

>member
-1 MYISLSGAGT
+1 MSGAGT
-11 ESDTAAPMGDVMRSG
+11 ESYTAAPMGDVMRSG

-34 CFLYKC
+34 GFLYKC

-47 RTVLTLLLCISLLL
+47 RTVFTLLLCISLLL
-61 TLSAGATPV
+61 VLSAGATPV

-81 PASGTMTSPVTVLAS
+81 PASGPMTSPVTVLAS
-96 GTETSPVTASASGTE
+96 GTETSPVTAPASGT
-111 TSPVTAAAA
+111 A
-120 PSPVTVL
+120 
-127 ASGTETSPV
+127 
-136 TAASSG
+136 
-142 TDTPSESKTVRV
+142 TPAESKIVRV
-154 GYFPSLNFQEGDDD
+154 GYFSSPNFQEGGAD

-186 GWSYEYVYASFGE
+186 GWNYEYVYASFGE

-213 EVNYTL
+213 DVSYTL
-219 DRARRMRFS
+219 DRSRRMRFS
-228 SYPQGSEEFWLF
+228 AYPQGSEEFCLF

-277 EAKRI
+277 ETKRI
-282 DAMIV
+282 HATIV

-295 TQALSDGTVEAIVA
+295 TQALSDGTVDAIVA
-309 PGLTMDSDAIS
+309 PGLVMDSDAIS

-330 FVVTTKRID
+330 FAVTPKRID
-339 LLSELNAAMAE
+339 LLSELNAALAE
-350 INTSDSNYSRKLVA
+350 INTSDSNYSRNLVV
-364 QYENKSSRNF
+364 QYENKSIRNF
-374 LLNRQEKKWLEAH
+374 VLNRQEKKWLEAH
-387 QNTIRVGYFDDKFP
+387 QNTIRVGYFEDKFP

-417 LDTIEHQ
+417 LDTIKQQ

-440 RAALDKD
+440 RAALEKD

-481 YKGRSFDET
+481 YKDRGFDEPS
-490 LPVIATTNSSLYSDH
+490 PVVATTNSSLYSDY
-505 IVSISSRDLTTRKYD
+505 IVRISSPDLTTRKYD
-520 SFEDCL
+520 SIEDCL
-526 QAILDD
+526 QAILDG
-532 EADATL
+532 EADVTL
-538 IASARINELK
+538 IASARINGLK

-560 IADRQKLVMFTRKDN
+560 IADRQKLVMITMKDD

-591 LLTGVVLAENAVTND
+591 LLNGAVLAENAVTND
-606 RVTLHEFIQ
+606 QVTLHEFIQ
-615 ANAGTVVI
+615 ANAGNVVI
-623 VAAAIIGLLL
+623 VAATIIGLLL

-649 LAETREANAANVAK
+649 LAEAREANAANVAK

-686 IALSMG
+686 IALSMS

-785 ILSNAI
+785 ILSNSI

-872 HVKSQQGVGTIF
+872 HVKSQQGVGTTF

-892 ADVAPEK
+892 ADVVPEK
-899 KPETDCTKRDLQGI
+899 KQETDCTERDLQGI

-934 KGMAVTRAID
+934 KGMQVTRAID

-953 AAPAGSYD
+953 AAPAGSFD

>member
-1 MYISLSGAGT
+1 MRSRLKLAKSAMGWLNCYADTSSLKTQGNAKYIFSLKHVKMYISMSGAGT
-11 ESDTAAPMGDVMRSG
+11 ESYTAAPMGDEMRSE

-34 CFLYKC
+34 CFWYKR
-40 STQKYHT
+40 SIQKYHT
-47 RTVLTLLLCISLLL
+47 RTVFTLLLCISLLL

-70 YAEETSTAAAA
+70 YAEETSTAGTETSSVTAAA
-81 PASGTMTSPVTVLAS
+81 VPTS
-96 GTETSPVTASASGTE
+96 GTETS
-111 TSPVTAAAA
+111 
-120 PSPVTVL
+120 L
-127 ASGTETSPV
+127 D
-136 TAASSG
+136 

-213 EVNYTL
+213 EVNYTV
-219 DRARRMRFS
+219 DRSRRMRFS

-309 PGLTMDSDAIS
+309 PGLTMDSAAIS

-447 EIDLAGPV
+447 EIDLAGPL
-455 IRDLDVLERLGA
+455 IRDLDVLERIDA

-481 YKGRSFDET
+481 YKGRNFDET
-490 LPVIATTNSSLYSDH
+490 SPVIATTNSSLYSDH

-526 QAILDD
+526 QAIFDD

-591 LLTGVVLAENAVTND
+591 LLNGVVLAENAVTND

-649 LAETREANAANVAK
+649 LAEAREANAANVAK

-686 IALSMG
+686 IALSMS
-692 PEEKL
+692 PEEKV
-697 RNCLEKIMQSSDYL
+697 RNCLEKIMKSSDYL

-731 EPVPCDITEIT
+731 APVPCDITEIT
-742 DTVLSVAHGFLQGRN
+742 DTVLAVAHGFLQGRN
-757 IEFIVERATP
+757 IEFIVERGMP

-804 KDQPV
+804 EDQPV
-809 GDGKHVEVHY
+809 GDGKHVQVRY

-833 KHLYEEFSQE
+833 AHLYEEFSQE

-863 YVDMMHGEI
+863 YVDMMRGEI
-872 HVKSQQGVGTIF
+872 HVKSKQGVGTTF
-884 TVELPLQI
+884 TVELPLRI

-899 KPETDCTKRDLQGI
+899 KPETGCTERDLQDI

-934 KGMAVTRAID
+934 KGMQVTRAVD
-944 GQDVVDQFR
+944 GQDVIDQFR
-953 AAPAGSYD
+953 ATPAGSFD

-981 RSMSDRPDGRTIPI
+981 RSMADRPDGKTIPI

>member
-1 MYISLSGAGT
+1 MSGAGT
-11 ESDTAAPMGDVMRSG
+11 ESYTAAPMGDEMRSG

-34 CFLYKC
+34 CFWHKR

-47 RTVLTLLLCISLLL
+47 RTFFTLLLCISLLL
-61 TLSAGATPV
+61 TLSAGVTPV

-81 PASGTMTSPVTVLAS
+81 LASGTAPAS
-96 GTETSPVTASASGTE
+96 GTETAPGTE
-111 TSPVTAAAA
+111 TLP
-120 PSPVTVL
+120 
-127 ASGTETSPV
+127 GTE
-136 TAASSG
+136 
-142 TDTPSESKTVRV
+142 TPSESKTVRV
-154 GYFPSLNFQEGDDD
+154 GYFSSPNFQEGGAD

-178 LQKIASVT
+178 LQKIASLT

-213 EVNYTL
+213 DISYTL
-219 DRARRMRFS
+219 DRSRRMRFS
-228 SYPQGSEEFWLF
+228 AYPQGSEEFCLF
-240 TNRKHEALAQGG
+240 TNRKHEAL
-252 YSALE
+252 
-257 GCRIGVNSGTYSE
+257 
-270 MLLGQWL
+270 
-277 EAKRI
+277 
-282 DAMIV
+282 
-287 PYADDQKL
+287 
-295 TQALSDGTVEAIVA
+295 TQALSDGTVDAIVA
-309 PGLTMDSDAIS
+309 PGLVMDGDAIS

-339 LLSELNAAMAE
+339 LLSELNAALAE
-350 INTSDSNYSRKLVA
+350 INTSDSNYSRNLVT
-364 QYENKSSRNF
+364 QYENKSIRNF
-374 LLNRQEKKWLEAH
+374 VLNRQEKKWLEAH
-387 QNTIRVGYFDDKFP
+387 QNTIRVGYFEDKFP

-417 LDTIEHQ
+417 LDTIEQQ

-440 RAALDKD
+440 RAALEKD

-467 VSTDAIYELTPVVI
+467 VSTDPIYELTPVVI
-481 YKGRSFDET
+481 YKDRGFDEPS
-490 LPVIATTNSSLYSDH
+490 PVVATTNSSLYSDY
-505 IVSISSRDLTTRKYD
+505 IVRISSPDLTTRKYD
-520 SFEDCL
+520 SIEDCL

-532 EADATL
+532 EADVTL
-538 IASARINELK
+538 IASARINGLK

-560 IADRQKLVMFTRKDN
+560 IANRQKLVMITMKDD

-591 LLTGVVLAENAVTND
+591 LLNGAVLAENAVTND
-606 RVTLHEFIQ
+606 QVTLHEFIQ

-623 VAAAIIGLLL
+623 IAAAIIGVLL

-649 LAETREANAANVAK
+649 LAEAREANAANVAK

-872 HVKSQQGVGTIF
+872 HVKSQQGVGTTF

-899 KPETDCTKRDLQGI
+899 QETDCTKRDLQGI

-934 KGMAVTRAID
+934 KGMQVTRAID

-1023 DMDEVMKVI
+1023 DMDEVVKVI

>member
-1 MYISLSGAGT
+1 MSGAGT
-11 ESDTAAPMGDVMRSG
+11 ESYTAAPMGDVMRSG

-34 CFLYKC
+34 GFLYKC

-47 RTVLTLLLCISLLL
+47 RTVFTLLLCISLLL
-61 TLSAGATPV
+61 VLSAGATPV

-81 PASGTMTSPVTVLAS
+81 PASGPMTSPVTVLAS
-96 GTETSPVTASASGTE
+96 GTETSPVTAPASGT
-111 TSPVTAAAA
+111 A
-120 PSPVTVL
+120 
-127 ASGTETSPV
+127 
-136 TAASSG
+136 
-142 TDTPSESKTVRV
+142 TPAESKIVRV
-154 GYFPSLNFQEGDDD
+154 GYFSSPNFQEGGAD

-186 GWSYEYVYASFGE
+186 GWNYEYVYASFGE

-213 EVNYTL
+213 DVSYTL
-219 DRARRMRFS
+219 DRSRRMRFS
-228 SYPQGSEEFWLF
+228 AYPQGSEEFCLF

-277 EAKRI
+277 ETKRI
-282 DAMIV
+282 HATIV

-295 TQALSDGTVEAIVA
+295 TQALSDGTVDAIVA
-309 PGLTMDSDAIS
+309 PGLVMDSDAIS

-330 FVVTTKRID
+330 FAVTPKRID
-339 LLSELNAAMAE
+339 LLSELNAALAE
-350 INTSDSNYSRKLVA
+350 INTSDSNYSRNLVV
-364 QYENKSSRNF
+364 QYENKSIRNF
-374 LLNRQEKKWLEAH
+374 VLNRQEKKWLEAH
-387 QNTIRVGYFDDKFP
+387 QNTIRVGYFDNKFP

-417 LDTIEHQ
+417 LDTIKQQ

-440 RAALDKD
+440 RAALEKD

-481 YKGRSFDET
+481 YKDRGFDEPS
-490 LPVIATTNSSLYSDH
+490 PVVATTNSSLYSDY
-505 IVSISSRDLTTRKYD
+505 IVRISSPDLTTRKYD
-520 SFEDCL
+520 SIEDCL
-526 QAILDD
+526 QAILDG
-532 EADATL
+532 EADVTL
-538 IASARINELK
+538 IASARINGLK

-560 IADRQKLVMFTRKDN
+560 IADRQKLVMITMKDD

-591 LLTGVVLAENAVTND
+591 LLNGAVLAENAVTND
-606 RVTLHEFIQ
+606 QVTLHEFIQ
-615 ANAGTVVI
+615 ANAGNVVI
-623 VAAAIIGLLL
+623 VAATIIGLLL

-649 LAETREANAANVAK
+649 LAEAREANAANVAK

-686 IALSMG
+686 IALSMS

-872 HVKSQQGVGTIF
+872 HVKSQQGVGTTF

-892 ADVAPEK
+892 ADVVPEK
-899 KPETDCTKRDLQGI
+899 KQETDCTERDLQGI

-934 KGMAVTRAID
+934 KGMQVTRAID

-953 AAPAGSYD
+953 AAPAGSFD

>member
-1 MYISLSGAGT
+1 MSSAGT
-11 ESDTAAPMGDVMRSG
+11 ESYTAAPMGDVMRSG

-34 CFLYKC
+34 CFWYKR
-40 STQKYHT
+40 SIQKYHT
-47 RTVLTLLLCISLLL
+47 RTVFTLLLCISMLF
-61 TLSAGATPV
+61 TLSAGAAPV
-70 YAEETSTAAAA
+70 YAEETSAAAAA
-81 PASGTMTSPVTVLAS
+81 PASGTMTSPVTVPTS
-96 GTETSPVTASASGTE
+96 DTE
-111 TSPVTAAAA
+111 
-120 PSPVTVL
+120 
-127 ASGTETSPV
+127 
-136 TAASSG
+136 ASSG
-142 TDTPSESKTVRV
+142 TATPSESRTVRV
-154 GYFPSLNFQEGDDD
+154 GYFSSPNFQEGGAD

-178 LQKIASVT
+178 LQKIASLT

-213 EVNYTL
+213 DVSYTL
-219 DRARRMRFS
+219 DRSRRMRFS
-228 SYPQGSEEFWLF
+228 AYPQGSEEFSLF

-270 MLLGQWL
+270 TLLGQWL
-277 EAKRI
+277 ETKRI
-282 DAMIV
+282 HATIV
-287 PYADDQKL
+287 SYADDQKL
-295 TQALSDGTVEAIVA
+295 TQALSDGTVDAIVA
-309 PGLTMDSDAIS
+309 PGLVMDSDAIS

-330 FVVTTKRID
+330 FAVTPKRID
-339 LLSELNAAMAE
+339 LLSELNAALAE
-350 INTSDSNYSRKLVA
+350 INTSDSNYSHNLVV
-364 QYENKSSRNF
+364 QYENKPIRNF
-374 LLNRQEKKWLEAH
+374 VLNRQEKKWLEAH
-387 QNTIRVGYFDDKFP
+387 QNTIRVGYFEDKFP

-417 LDTIEHQ
+417 LDTIEQQ
-424 YGITITTQ
+424 YGITIITQ

-440 RAALDKD
+440 RAALEKD

-481 YKGRSFDET
+481 YKDRGFDEPS
-490 LPVIATTNSSLYSDH
+490 PVVATTNSSLYSDY
-505 IVSISSRDLTTRKYD
+505 IVRISSPDLTTRKYD
-520 SFEDCL
+520 SIEDCL

-532 EADATL
+532 EADTTI
-538 IASARINELK
+538 IASARINGLK

-560 IADRQKLVMFTRKDN
+560 IADRQKLVMITMKDD

-591 LLTGVVLAENAVTND
+591 LLNGAVLAENAVTND
-606 RVTLHEFIQ
+606 QVTLHEFIQ

-623 VAAAIIGLLL
+623 IAAAIIGVLL

-649 LAETREANAANVAK
+649 LAEAREANAANVAK

-711 MSLINDVL
+711 MSLIN
-719 DISRIESGKIKY
+719 
-731 EPVPCDITEIT
+731 EIT

-872 HVKSQQGVGTIF
+872 HVKSQQGVGTTF

-899 KPETDCTKRDLQGI
+899 QETDCTKRDLQGI
-913 RVLMAEDND
+913 RVLIAEDND

-934 KGMAVTRAID
+934 KGMQVTRAID

-1032 CRVLTGS
+1032 CRVLK
-1039 MNMV
+1039 

>member
-1 MYISLSGAGT
+1 M
-11 ESDTAAPMGDVMRSG
+11 
-26 IRNFIMKN
+26 F
-34 CFLYKC
+34 
-40 STQKYHT
+40 
-47 RTVLTLLLCISLLL
+47 TLLLCISMLF
-61 TLSAGATPV
+61 TLSAGAAPV
-70 YAEETSTAAAA
+70 YAEETSAAAAA
-81 PASGTMTSPVTVLAS
+81 PASGTMTSPVTVPTS
-96 GTETSPVTASASGTE
+96 GTETSPVTE
-111 TSPVTAAAA
+111 TPA
-120 PSPVTVL
+120 
-127 ASGTETSPV
+127 
-136 TAASSG
+136 
-142 TDTPSESKTVRV
+142 ESQTVRV
-154 GYFPSLNFQEGDDD
+154 GYFSSPNFQEGGAD

-178 LQKIASVT
+178 LQKIASLT
-186 GWSYEYVYASFGE
+186 GWTYEYVYASFGE

-213 EVNYTL
+213 DVSYTL
-219 DRARRMRFS
+219 DRSRRMRFS
-228 SYPQGSEEFWLF
+228 AYPQGSEEFCLF

-277 EAKRI
+277 ETKRI
-282 DAMIV
+282 HATIV
-287 PYADDQKL
+287 SYADDQKL
-295 TQALSDGTVEAIVA
+295 TQALSDGTVDAIVA
-309 PGLTMDSDAIS
+309 PGLVMDSDAIS

-330 FVVTTKRID
+330 FVVTPKRID
-339 LLSELNAAMAE
+339 LLSELNAALAE
-350 INTSDSNYSRKLVA
+350 VNTSDSNYSRNLVTR
-364 QYENKSSRNF
+364 YENKSIRNF
-374 LLNRQEKKWLEAH
+374 VLNRQEKKWLEAH
-387 QNTIRVGYFDDKFP
+387 QNTIRVGYFEDKFP

-417 LDTIEHQ
+417 LDTIKQQ

-440 RAALDKD
+440 RAALEKD

-481 YKGRSFDET
+481 YKDRGFDEPS
-490 LPVIATTNSSLYSDH
+490 PVVATTNSSLYSDY
-505 IVSISSRDLTTRKYD
+505 IVRISSPDLTTRKYD
-520 SFEDCL
+520 SIEDCL

-532 EADATL
+532 EADVTL
-538 IASARINELK
+538 IASARINGLK

-560 IADRQKLVMFTRKDN
+560 IADRQKLVMITMKDD

-591 LLTGVVLAENAVTND
+591 LLNGAVLAENAVTND
-606 RVTLHEFIQ
+606 QVTLHEFIQ
-615 ANAGTVVI
+615 ANAGIVVI
-623 VAAAIIGLLL
+623 IAAAIIGVLL

-649 LAETREANAANVAK
+649 LAEAREANAANVAK

-804 KDQPV
+804 EDQPV
-809 GDGKHVEVHY
+809 GDGKHVQVRY
-819 RISDTGIGMSEEYQ
+819 RISDTGIGMSEEFQ
-833 KHLYEEFSQE
+833 AHLYEEFAQE
-843 SDGARTNYKGTGLG
+843 NDGARTNYKGTGLG

-872 HVKSQQGVGTIF
+872 HVKSKQGVGTTF

-892 ADVAPEK
+892 ADVALEK
-899 KPETDCTKRDLQGI
+899 KPETSCTERDLQGI

-934 KGMAVTRAID
+934 KGMQVTRAID
-944 GQDVVDQFR
+944 GQDVIDQFR
-953 AAPAGSYD
+953 AAPAGSFD

>member
-1 MYISLSGAGT
+1 MPGAGT
-11 ESDTAAPMGDVMRSG
+11 ERYTAAPMGDVMRSE

-34 CFLYKC
+34 CFLYKR
-40 STQKYHT
+40 SIQKYHT
-47 RTVLTLLLCISLLL
+47 RTFFTLLLCISLLL
-61 TLSAGATPV
+61 TLSAGAMPV
-70 YAEETSTAAAA
+70 YAEETSAAAAA
-81 PASGTMTSPVTVLAS
+81 PTSGTETSPVTVLAS
-96 GTETSPVTASASGTE
+96 GTETSPVTAPA
-111 TSPVTAAAA
+111 
-120 PSPVTVL
+120 
-127 ASGTETSPV
+127 
-136 TAASSG
+136 SG
-142 TDTPSESKTVRV
+142 TDTPAESQTVRV
-154 GYFPSLNFQEGDDD
+154 GYFSSPNFQEGGAD

-178 LQKIASVT
+178 LQKIASLT
-186 GWSYEYVYASFGE
+186 GWTYEYVYASFGE

-213 EVNYTL
+213 DVSYTL
-219 DRARRMRFS
+219 DRSRRMRFS
-228 SYPQGSEEFWLF
+228 AYPQGSEEFSLF

-252 YSALE
+252 CSALE

-277 EAKRI
+277 ETKRI
-282 DAMIV
+282 HATIV

-295 TQALSDGTVEAIVA
+295 TQALSDGTVDAIVA
-309 PGLTMDSDAIS
+309 PGLVMDSDAIS

-330 FVVTTKRID
+330 FVVTPKRID
-339 LLSELNAAMAE
+339 LLSELNAALAE
-350 INTSDSNYSRKLVA
+350 INTSDSNYSRNLVV
-364 QYENKSSRNF
+364 QYENKSIRNF
-374 LLNRQEKKWLEAH
+374 VLNRQEKKWLEAH
-387 QNTIRVGYFDDKFP
+387 QNTIRVGYFEDKFP

-417 LDTIEHQ
+417 LDTIKQQ

-440 RAALDKD
+440 RAALEKD

-481 YKGRSFDET
+481 YKDRGFDEPS
-490 LPVIATTNSSLYSDH
+490 PVVATTNRSLYSDY
-505 IVSISSRDLTTRKYD
+505 IVRVASDLTTRKYD

-532 EADATL
+532 EADTTI
-538 IASARINELK
+538 IASARINGLK

-560 IADRQKLVMFTRKDN
+560 IANRQKLVMITMKDD

-591 LLTGVVLAENAVTND
+591 LLNGAVLAENAVTND
-606 RVTLHEFIQ
+606 QVTLHEFIQ

-623 VAAAIIGLLL
+623 IAAAIIGVLL

-649 LAETREANAANVAK
+649 LAEAREANAANVAK

-785 ILSNAI
+785 ILSNSI

-872 HVKSQQGVGTIF
+872 HVKSQQGVGTTF

-892 ADVAPEK
+892 ADVATVK
-899 KPETDCTKRDLQGI
+899 KQETDCTKRDLQGL
-913 RVLMAEDND
+913 RVLIAEDND

-934 KGMAVTRAID
+934 KGMQVTRAID

-953 AAPAGSYD
+953 AAPAGSFD

>member
-1 MYISLSGAGT
+1 MSSAGT
-11 ESDTAAPMGDVMRSG
+11 ESFTAAPMGDVMRSG

-34 CFLYKC
+34 CFWYKR
-40 STQKYHT
+40 SIQKYHT
-47 RTVLTLLLCISLLL
+47 RTVFTLLLCISMLF
-61 TLSAGATPV
+61 TLSAGAAPV
-70 YAEETSTAAAA
+70 YAEETSAAAA
-81 PASGTMTSPVTVLAS
+81 SSASATMTSPATAPASDTMTSPATAPASATVTSPATALAS
-96 GTETSPVTASASGTE
+96 GTEAVP
-111 TSPVTAAAA
+111 
-120 PSPVTVL
+120 
-127 ASGTETSPV
+127 
-136 TAASSG
+136 G

-154 GYFPSLNFQEGDDD
+154 GYFPSRNFQERSNDD
-168 EHKRGAGYEY
+168 HKRGAGYEY
-178 LQKIASVT
+178 LQKIASLT
-186 GWSYEYVYASFGE
+186 GWSYEYVYASFRE

-213 EVNYTL
+213 DVNYTL
-219 DRARRMRFS
+219 DRSRRMRFS
-228 SYPQGSEEFWLF
+228 SYPQGAEEYWLF

-257 GCRIGVNSGTYSE
+257 GCRIGVNSGSYQE
-270 MLLGQWL
+270 MLLSQWL
-277 EAKRI
+277 ETKQIEAT
-282 DAMIV
+282 IV
-287 PYADDQKL
+287 PCTDDQALMQK
-295 TQALSDGTVEAIVA
+295 LSDGTIDAIVA
-309 PGLTMDSDAIS
+309 PRLIMASDAIT

-330 FVVTTKRID
+330 FAVNMKRID
-339 LLSELNAAMAE
+339 ILSELNAALAE
-350 INTSDSNYSRKLVA
+350 IDSSDSNYSRNLIT
-364 QYENKSSRNF
+364 QYENKSARIF

-387 QNTIRVGYFDDKFP
+387 QNTIRVGYFEDKFP

-410 SGILKTV
+410 AGILKTV
-417 LDTIEHQ
+417 LDTIEQQ

-432 PYRSTDEM
+432 PYRTTDEM
-440 RAALDKD
+440 RAALEKD

-455 IRDLDVLERLGA
+455 IRDLDVLERIGA

-490 LPVIATTNSSLYSDH
+490 SSVIATTNSSLYLDQ
-505 IVSISSRDLTTRKYD
+505 IVSISSHNLTTRKYD

-532 EADATL
+532 EADATI
-538 IASARINELK
+538 IASARINELQ

-560 IADRQKLVMFTRKDN
+560 IADRQKLVMVTMKDD
-575 RRVATIV
+575 RRVGTIV
-582 NKAIEQSAS
+582 NKAIAQSAS
-591 LLTGVVLAENAVTND
+591 VLTGVVLAENSVTND
-606 RVTLHEFIQ
+606 RATLHGLIQ
-615 ANAGTVVI
+615 AYAGTVMFVS
-623 VAAAIIGLLL
+623 VAIIGILL
-633 LLLSRLMIG
+633 LLLSRLVAG

-649 LAETREANAANVAK
+649 LAEAREANAANVAK

-692 PEEKL
+692 PEEKV

-872 HVKSQQGVGTIF
+872 HVKSQQGVGTTF

-934 KGMAVTRAID
+934 KGMKVTRAID

-953 AAPAGSYD
+953 AAPAGSFD

-1032 CRVLTGS
+1032 CRVLK
-1039 MNMV
+1039 

>member
-1 MYISLSGAGT
+1 MRSRLKLAKSAMGWLNCYADTSSLKTQGNAKYIFSLKHVKMYISMSGAGT
-11 ESDTAAPMGDVMRSG
+11 ESYTAAPMGDEMRSE

-34 CFLYKC
+34 CFWYKR
-40 STQKYHT
+40 SIQKYHT
-47 RTVLTLLLCISLLL
+47 RTVFTLLLCISLLL

-70 YAEETSTAAAA
+70 YAEETSTAGTETSSVTAAA
-81 PASGTMTSPVTVLAS
+81 VPTS
-96 GTETSPVTASASGTE
+96 GTETS
-111 TSPVTAAAA
+111 
-120 PSPVTVL
+120 L
-127 ASGTETSPV
+127 D
-136 TAASSG
+136 

-213 EVNYTL
+213 EVNYTV
-219 DRARRMRFS
+219 DRSRRMRFS

-309 PGLTMDSDAIS
+309 PGLTMDSAAIS

-447 EIDLAGPV
+447 EIDLAGPL
-455 IRDLDVLERLGA
+455 IRDLDVLERIDA

-481 YKGRSFDET
+481 YKGRNFDET
-490 LPVIATTNSSLYSDH
+490 SPVIATTNSSLYSDH

-526 QAILDD
+526 QAIFDD

-591 LLTGVVLAENAVTND
+591 LLNGVVLAENAVTND

-649 LAETREANAANVAK
+649 LAEAREANAANVAK

-686 IALSMG
+686 IALSMS

-872 HVKSQQGVGTIF
+872 HVKSQQGVGTTF

-892 ADVAPEK
+892 ADVVPEK
-899 KPETDCTKRDLQGI
+899 KQETDCTKRDLQGI

-934 KGMAVTRAID
+934 KGMKVTRAID

-953 AAPAGSYD
+953 AAPAGSFD

>member
-1 MYISLSGAGT
+1 MRSRLKLAKSAMGWLNCYEDTSSLKTQGNAKYIFSLKHVKMYISMSGAGT
-11 ESDTAAPMGDVMRSG
+11 ESYTAAPMGDEMRSE

-34 CFLYKC
+34 CFWYKR
-40 STQKYHT
+40 SIQKYHT
-47 RTVLTLLLCISLLL
+47 RTVFTLLLCISLLL

-70 YAEETSTAAAA
+70 YAEETSTAGTETSSVTAAA
-81 PASGTMTSPVTVLAS
+81 VPTS
-96 GTETSPVTASASGTE
+96 GTETS
-111 TSPVTAAAA
+111 
-120 PSPVTVL
+120 L
-127 ASGTETSPV
+127 D
-136 TAASSG
+136 

-455 IRDLDVLERLGA
+455 IRDLDVLERIDA

-481 YKGRSFDET
+481 YKGRNFDET
-490 LPVIATTNSSLYSDH
+490 SPVIATTNSSLYSDH

-526 QAILDD
+526 QAIFDD

-591 LLTGVVLAENAVTND
+591 LLNGVVLAENAVTND

-649 LAETREANAANVAK
+649 LAEAREANAANVAK

-686 IALSMG
+686 IALSMS

-872 HVKSQQGVGTIF
+872 HVKSQQGVGTTF

-892 ADVAPEK
+892 ADVVPEK
-899 KPETDCTKRDLQGI
+899 KQETDCTKRDLQGI

-934 KGMAVTRAID
+934 KGMKVTRAID

-953 AAPAGSYD
+953 AAPAGSFD

>member
-26 IRNFIMKN
+26 IRNFIMKY
-34 CFLYKC
+34 CFLYKR
-40 STQKYHT
+40 STKKYHT
-47 RTVLTLLLCISLLL
+47 RTCFTLLLCISLLL
-61 TLSAGATPV
+61 TLSAGAMPV
-70 YAEETSTAAAA
+70 YA
-81 PASGTMTSPVTVLAS
+81 ASS
-96 GTETSPVTASASGTE
+96 GTETSSE
-111 TSPVTAAAA
+111 T
-120 PSPVTVL
+120 
-127 ASGTETSPV
+127 
-136 TAASSG
+136 
-142 TDTPSESKTVRV
+142 KTVRV
-154 GYFPSLNFQEGDDD
+154 GYFPSPNFQEGGAD

-178 LQKIASVT
+178 LQKIASLT
-186 GWSYEYVYASFGE
+186 GWNYEYVYASFGE

-213 EVNYTL
+213 DVSYTL
-219 DRARRMRFS
+219 DRSRRMRFS
-228 SYPQGSEEFWLF
+228 AYPQGSEEFCLF

-257 GCRIGVNSGTYSE
+257 GCRIGVDSGTYSE

-277 EAKRI
+277 ETKRI
-282 DAMIV
+282 HATIV
-287 PYADDQKL
+287 PYADDQEL
-295 TQALSDGTVEAIVA
+295 TQALSDGTVDAIVA
-309 PGLTMDSDAIS
+309 PGLVMDSDAIS

-330 FVVTTKRID
+330 FVVTPKRID
-339 LLSELNAAMAE
+339 LLSELNAALAE
-350 INTSDSNYSRKLVA
+350 INTSDSNYSRNLVV
-364 QYENKSSRNF
+364 QYENKSIRNF
-374 LLNRQEKKWLEAH
+374 VLNRQEKKWLEAH
-387 QNTIRVGYFDDKFP
+387 QNTIRVGYFEDKFP

-417 LDTIEHQ
+417 LDTIKQQ

-440 RAALDKD
+440 RAALEKD

-481 YKGRSFDET
+481 YKDRGFDEPS
-490 LPVIATTNSSLYSDH
+490 PVVATTNSSLYSDY
-505 IVSISSRDLTTRKYD
+505 IVRISSPDLTTRKYD
-520 SFEDCL
+520 SIEDCL
-526 QAILDD
+526 QAILDG
-532 EADATL
+532 EADVTL
-538 IASARINELK
+538 IASARINGLK

-560 IADRQKLVMFTRKDN
+560 IADRQKLVMITMKDD

-591 LLTGVVLAENAVTND
+591 LLNGAVLAENAVTND
-606 RVTLHEFIQ
+606 QVTLHEFIQ

-623 VAAAIIGLLL
+623 IAAAIIGVLL

-649 LAETREANAANVAK
+649 LAEAREANAANVAK

-686 IALSMG
+686 IALSMS
-692 PEEKL
+692 PEEKT

-809 GDGKHVEVHY
+809 GDGTHVEVHY

-872 HVKSQQGVGTIF
+872 HVKSQQGVGTTF

-892 ADVAPEK
+892 ADVMPEK
-899 KPETDCTKRDLQGI
+899 KQETDCTKRDLQGI
-913 RVLMAEDND
+913 RVLIAEDND

-934 KGMAVTRAID
+934 KGMQVTRAID

>member
-1 MYISLSGAGT
+1 MSGAGT
-11 ESDTAAPMGDVMRSG
+11 ESYTAAPMGDVMRSG

-34 CFLYKC
+34 GFLYKC

-47 RTVLTLLLCISLLL
+47 RTVFTLLLCISLLL
-61 TLSAGATPV
+61 VLSAGATPV
-70 YAEETSTAAAA
+70 YAEETSTATAA
-81 PASGTMTSPVTVLAS
+81 PASGPMTSPVTVLAS
-96 GTETSPVTASASGTE
+96 GTETSPVTAPASGT
-111 TSPVTAAAA
+111 A
-120 PSPVTVL
+120 
-127 ASGTETSPV
+127 
-136 TAASSG
+136 
-142 TDTPSESKTVRV
+142 TPAESKIVRV
-154 GYFPSLNFQEGDDD
+154 GYFSSPNFQEGGAD

-186 GWSYEYVYASFGE
+186 GWNYEYVYASFGE

-213 EVNYTL
+213 DVSYTL
-219 DRARRMRFS
+219 DRSRRMRFS
-228 SYPQGSEEFWLF
+228 AYPQGSEEFWLF

-277 EAKRI
+277 ETKRI
-282 DAMIV
+282 HATIV

-295 TQALSDGTVEAIVA
+295 TQALSDGTVDAIVA
-309 PGLTMDSDAIS
+309 PGLVMDSDAIS

-330 FVVTTKRID
+330 FAVTPKRID
-339 LLSELNAAMAE
+339 LLSELNAALAE
-350 INTSDSNYSRKLVA
+350 INTSDSNYSRNLVV
-364 QYENKSSRNF
+364 QYENKSIRNF
-374 LLNRQEKKWLEAH
+374 VLNRQEKKWLEAH
-387 QNTIRVGYFDDKFP
+387 QNTIRVGYFEDKFP

-417 LDTIEHQ
+417 LDTIKQQ

-440 RAALDKD
+440 RAALEKD

-481 YKGRSFDET
+481 YKDRGFDEPS
-490 LPVIATTNSSLYSDH
+490 PVVATTNSSLYSDY
-505 IVSISSRDLTTRKYD
+505 IVRISSPDLTTRKYD
-520 SFEDCL
+520 SIEDCL
-526 QAILDD
+526 QAILDG
-532 EADATL
+532 EADVTL
-538 IASARINELK
+538 IASARINGLK

-560 IADRQKLVMFTRKDN
+560 IADRQKLVMITMKDD

-591 LLTGVVLAENAVTND
+591 LLNGAVLAENAVTND
-606 RVTLHEFIQ
+606 QVTLHEFIQ
-615 ANAGTVVI
+615 ANAGNVVI
-623 VAAAIIGLLL
+623 VAATIIGLLL

-649 LAETREANAANVAK
+649 LAEAREANAANVAK

-686 IALSMG
+686 IALSMS

-872 HVKSQQGVGTIF
+872 HVKSQQGVGTTF

-892 ADVAPEK
+892 ADVVPEK
-899 KPETDCTKRDLQGI
+899 KQETDCTERDLQGI

-934 KGMAVTRAID
+934 KGMQVTRAID

-953 AAPAGSYD
+953 AAPAGSFD

>member
-1 MYISLSGAGT
+1 MSGAGT
-11 ESDTAAPMGDVMRSG
+11 ESYTAAPMGDEMRSE

-34 CFLYKC
+34 CFWYKR
-40 STQKYHT
+40 SIQKYHT
-47 RTVLTLLLCISLLL
+47 RTVFTLLLCISMLL
-61 TLSAGATPV
+61 TLSAGAAPV
-70 YAEETSTAAAA
+70 YAEETSAAAAA

-96 GTETSPVTASASGTE
+96 GTETSP
-111 TSPVTAAAA
+111 
-120 PSPVTVL
+120 
-127 ASGTETSPV
+127 
-136 TAASSG
+136 G
-142 TDTPSESKTVRV
+142 TDTPAESPTVRV
-154 GYFPSLNFQEGDDD
+154 GYFSSPNFQEGGAD

-178 LQKIASVT
+178 LQKIASLT
-186 GWSYEYVYASFGE
+186 GWNYEYVYASFGE

-213 EVNYTL
+213 DVSYTL
-219 DRARRMRFS
+219 DRSRRMRFS
-228 SYPQGSEEFWLF
+228 AYPQGSEEFCLF

-277 EAKRI
+277 ETKRI
-282 DAMIV
+282 HATIV

-295 TQALSDGTVEAIVA
+295 TQALSDGTVDAIVA
-309 PGLTMDSDAIS
+309 PGLVMDSDAIS

-330 FVVTTKRID
+330 FVVTPKRID
-339 LLSELNAAMAE
+339 LLSELNAALAE
-350 INTSDSNYSRKLVA
+350 INTSDSNYSRNLVV
-364 QYENKSSRNF
+364 QYENKSIRNF
-374 LLNRQEKKWLEAH
+374 VLNRQEKKWLEAH
-387 QNTIRVGYFDDKFP
+387 QNTIRVGYFEDKFP

-417 LDTIEHQ
+417 LDTIKQQ

-440 RAALDKD
+440 RAALEKD

-481 YKGRSFDET
+481 YKDRGFDEPS
-490 LPVIATTNSSLYSDH
+490 PVVATTNSSLYSDY
-505 IVSISSRDLTTRKYD
+505 IVRISSPDLTTRKYD
-520 SFEDCL
+520 SIEDCL
-526 QAILDD
+526 QAILDG
-532 EADATL
+532 EADVTL
-538 IASARINELK
+538 IASARINGLK

-560 IADRQKLVMFTRKDN
+560 IADRQKLVMITMKDD

-591 LLTGVVLAENAVTND
+591 LLNGAVLAENAVTND
-606 RVTLHEFIQ
+606 QVTMHEFIQ
-615 ANAGTVVI
+615 ANAGNVVI

-649 LAETREANAANVAK
+649 LAEAREANAANVAK

-686 IALSMG
+686 IALSMS

-785 ILSNAI
+785 ILSNSI

-863 YVDMMHGEI
+863 YVDMMNGEI
-872 HVKSQQGVGTIF
+872 HVKSQQGVGTTF

-892 ADVAPEK
+892 ADVVPEK
-899 KPETDCTKRDLQGI
+899 KQETDCTERDLQGI

-934 KGMAVTRAID
+934 KGMQVTRAID

-953 AAPAGSYD
+953 AAPAGSFD